1 MHIETDSLLNRI
13 RSGSWQKKWAQI
25 KPAGAGVSGDYFG
38 RNRVRAV
45 EAVEVYSRSCKLK
58 VPANEIL
65 SPMTKLEGRTMR
77 RITSLPISLLLL
89 TFVCVIAHGQSTS
102 DGQVLKVRTDLVNID
117 ALVKQKQ
124 TGRIIGNLNKDD
136 FTVFEDGLQQTIS
149 YFSQEKLP
157 VSIVLLVDRAGCINA
172 FNDQIRAATIKAFSQ
187 LKAEDE
193 VAIMTFSNKVSLAQP
208 FTRDRQL
215 ITDKIMAVEKQHSSE
230 QHYFNAGMYEAATY
244 MSKAA
249 NPAGRRAIIVLTS
262 LEASI
267 DFSKISEKE
276 ALEAVLESGAIVS
289 GVLVK
294 TVGGRIE
301 QGIRGKPTSILR
313 HIGLRSGSLKMFV
326 TETGGE
332 LISAEPEKME
342 ATLSRMVNHLSM
354 SYSLAYLP
362 TNSARDGKRRQ
373 IRVQLSPEVEKREGK
388 TVLIT
393 RRSYIMPK
401 DAAPGTGTN

>member
-1 MHIETDSLLNRI
+1 
-13 RSGSWQKKWAQI
+13 
-25 KPAGAGVSGDYFG
+25 
-38 RNRVRAV
+38 
-45 EAVEVYSRSCKLK
+45 
-58 VPANEIL
+58 
-65 SPMTKLEGRTMR
+65 MR
-77 RITSLPISLLLL
+77 RITLSLVTLALL
-89 TFVCVIAHGQSTS
+89 TFVCAPAYGQSTS

-124 TGRIIGNLNKDD
+124 TGRIISNLSKDD
-136 FTVFEDGLQQTIS
+136 FTVFEDGVQQAIS

-187 LKAEDE
+187 LKDEDE
-193 VAIMTFSNKVSLAQP
+193 VAIMTFSNKVNLAQQ

-215 ITDKIMAVEKQHSSE
+215 ITDKIMAVEQQHSSE

-276 ALEAVLESGAIVS
+276 ALEAVLESGAVVS

-342 ATLSRMVNHLSM
+342 ATLTRMVNHLSM
-354 SYSLAYLP
+354 SYSIGYLP
-362 TNSARDGKRRQ
+362 TNSARDGKRRK
-373 IRVQLSPEVEKREGK
+373 IRVQLSSEVEKREGK
-388 TVLIT
+388 AVLIT

-401 DAAPGTGTN
+401 DSTPGAGAN